1 MSSLE
6 HTVQRYIDSWN
17 ETDARRRRALIE
29 EVYTP
34 DAGYTDPL
42 VAVRGWDAIDQTVQ
56 AVQQQ
61 FPGLR
66 FTLGD
71 MIDAHHDQV
80 RFGWNLGARD
90 ALEPLVVGFDVAVA
104 QDGNGKFE
112 RVYGFLD
119 RVPSA

>member
-29 EVYTP
+29 EVYAP
-34 DAGYTDPL
+34 DASYTDPL
-42 VAVRGWDAIDQTVQ
+42 VEVSGWDAIDQTVQ

-71 MIDAHHDQV
+71 MVDAHHDQV
-80 RFGWNLGARD
+80 RFRWNLGTPGAP
-90 ALEPLVVGFDVAVA
+90 EPLVVGFDVAVA
-104 QDGNGKFE
+104 RDGEGQFE
-112 RVYGFLD
+112 QVYGFLD